1 MKPWKIAIVAAVL
14 MLLTACN
21 STNPLIGPFDTAMN
35 YTLGPYI
42 EERLDAELI
51 AGTKDEDFVKAKR
64 LELQAL
70 RALILEAKGE
80 ANVE

>member
-1 MKPWKIAIVAAVL
+1 MKPWKITIVAAVL

-21 STNPLIGPFDTAMN
+21 STNPLIGPFDTFLN
-35 YTLGPYI
+35 VTGGPYI
-42 EERLDAELI
+42 EEKLVEDLANGRLDETQA
-51 AGTKDEDFVKAKR
+51 TCRR

-70 RALILEAKGE
+70 RALLLEAKGE